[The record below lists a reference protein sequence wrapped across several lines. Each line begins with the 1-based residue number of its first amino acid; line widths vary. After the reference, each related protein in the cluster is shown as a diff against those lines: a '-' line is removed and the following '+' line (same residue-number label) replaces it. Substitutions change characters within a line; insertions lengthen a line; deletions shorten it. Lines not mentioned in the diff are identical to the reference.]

1 MRLLR
6 TRCVKQSAGAVN
18 SAARLRRLAAHVFDM
33 YILHWWM
40 LCADML
46 DVTQVSIIADPQ

>member
-6 TRCVKQSAGAVN
+6 TRCVKQSAGAVS

-33 YILHWWM
+33 YIGG
-40 LCADML
+40 CYAADML

>member
-6 TRCVKQSAGAVN
+6 TRCVKQSAGAVS

-33 YILHWWM
+33 YIGG
-40 LCADML
+40 CYARICII